1 MVPRLPGATR
11 RGVRRCV
18 RRSVAVALQIDSL
31 AVGGDGV
38 GRSDGLAVF
47 VPRTAPGD
55 VVEVELEPH
64 GRFAR
69 GRVLAWR
76 EHSADRVEPPCIH
89 YTRDRCG
96 GCQLQHLSE
105 SAQRRAKLSIVR
117 DTLARIGKVA
127 PPVNDV
133 RPAPSPWRY
142 RISLTLAIRRDTR
155 GDAVSWRFG
164 LRDYEDPERVFDL
177 EDCLITDERVLSAWR
192 EVRAAAHLLPNAQ
205 RLRGT
210 VRWLGDNA
218 ALAITGGSTWPTAQ
232 VTALERACP
241 TLAVA
246 YWSPEGARR
255 RMMWDNRPKP
265 APPALSFTQVN
276 PAVAT
281 ELQADV
287 VRHAVAH
294 SPRTAI
300 DAYSGV
306 GHTAQ
311 TLARAGVVVTAIEM
325 DREAAEW
332 AAQHLTPPSQS
343 IARRVEHAITRALPA
358 DVVVLNPP
366 RAGIDASVARALNAI
381 TPLPR
386 AIVYVSCDP
395 ATLARDVARLS
406 HYAVTHV
413 APYDMFPQTA
423 HVETHCELVPRV

>member
-1 MVPRLPGATR
+1 M
-11 RGVRRCV
+11 
-18 RRSVAVALQIDSL
+18 AVALQIDSL

-38 GRSDGLAVF
+38 GRSEGLAVF

-55 VVEVELEPH
+55 VVDVELEHH

-76 EHSADRVEPPCIH
+76 EHSADRVEPPCVH

-96 GCQLQHLSE
+96 GCQLQHLTE
-105 SAQRRAKLSIVR
+105 GAQRRAKLSIVR

-127 PPVNDV
+127 TPVNDV
-133 RPAPSPWRY
+133 RAAPSPWRY
-142 RISLTLAIRRDTR
+142 RISLTLAIRRDTH

-177 EDCLITDERVLSAWR
+177 EDCLITDERVLGAWR
-192 EVRAAAHLLPNAQ
+192 EIRAAAHLLPNAQ

-218 ALAITGGSTWPTAQ
+218 ALAITGGTTWTATL
-232 VTALERACP
+232 VTALEQACP

-246 YWSPEGARR
+246 YWSPEGAGRR
-255 RMMWDNRPKP
+255 VMWDNRPKP
-265 APPALSFTQVN
+265 AAPPLSFSQVN

-281 ELQADV
+281 ELQTDV
-287 VRHAVAH
+287 VRHALAH

-306 GHTAQ
+306 GQTAQ
-311 TLARAGVVVTAIEM
+311 ALARSGVVVTAIEM

-332 AAQHLTPPSQS
+332 AGQQLTPPSQI
-343 IARRVEHAITRALPA
+343 IARRVEHAIPRALPA

-366 RAGIDASVARALNAI
+366 RAGIDASVARALNAS

-423 HVETHCELVPRV
+423 HVETLCELVPRA

>member
-1 MVPRLPGATR
+1 VPAT
-11 RGVRRCV
+11 V
-18 RRSVAVALQIDSL
+18 QIDSL
-31 AVGGDGV
+31 AAGGDGV

-55 VVEVELEPH
+55 VVEVELESR

-76 EHSADRVEPPCIH
+76 ERSADRVDPPCVH

-105 SAQRRAKLSIVR
+105 PAQRSAKTTIVR
-117 DTLARIGKVA
+117 DALARIGKVT
-127 PPVNDV
+127 PPMRDI
-133 RPAPSPWRY
+133 RPASSPWRY
-142 RISLTLAIRRDTR
+142 RISLTLAIRRD
-155 GDAVSWRFG
+155 GNAGNVSWRFG

-177 EDCLITDERVLSAWR
+177 EDCLITDERVLAAWR
-192 EVRAAAHLLPNAQ
+192 EIRAAAQLLPNAQ

-210 VRWLGDNA
+210 VRWLEHNA
-218 ALAITGGSTWPTAQ
+218 ALAINGGIEWPKETVA
-232 VTALERACP
+232 AFERACP
-241 TLAVA
+241 MVAVA
-246 YWSPEGARR
+246 YWSPEGAARR
-255 RMMWDNRPKP
+255 VLWDNRPKP
-265 APPALSFTQVN
+265 AAPALSFTQVN
-276 PAVAT
+276 PPVAA

-287 VRHAVAH
+287 LRHALAH
-294 SPRTAI
+294 APRTAI

-306 GHTAQ
+306 GDTAHA
-311 TLARAGVVVTAIEM
+311 LARAGTAVTAIEM

-332 AAQHLTPPSQS
+332 AALRLTPPSQS
-343 IARRVEHAITRALPA
+343 IARRVEDAIQRALPA

-366 RAGIDASVARALNAI
+366 RAGIDASVARALNASA
-381 TPLPR
+381 PPPR
-386 AIVYVSCDP
+386 AIVYISCDP

-423 HVETHCELVPRV
+423 HVETLCELVPRV

>member
-1 MVPRLPGATR
+1 MP
-11 RGVRRCV
+11 
-18 RRSVAVALQIDSL
+18 VAIQIDSL
-31 AVGGDGV
+31 ATGGDGV

-55 VVEVELEPH
+55 VVEVELEQH

-76 EHSADRVEPPCIH
+76 ARSADRVEPPCVH

-96 GCQLQHLSE
+96 GCQLQHLNE
-105 SAQRRAKLSIVR
+105 RAQRSAKTMIVR
-117 DTLARIGKVA
+117 DALSRIGKVTTS
-127 PPVNDV
+127 VRDV

-142 RISLTLAIRRDTR
+142 RISLTLAIRRDTK

-192 EVRAAAHLLPNAQ
+192 EIRAAAHLLPNAE

-210 VRWLGDNA
+210 VRWLDCNA
-218 ALAITGGSTWPTAQ
+218 ALAITGGKTWPAATVA
-232 VTALERACP
+232 ALERACP
-241 TLAVA
+241 TLAVM
-246 YWSPEGARR
+246 YWSAEGSARR
-255 RMMWDNRPKP
+255 LMWDNRPKP

-276 PAVAT
+276 PAVAA

-287 VRHAVAH
+287 LRRALAH

-306 GHTAQ
+306 GRTAQ
-311 TLARAGVVVTAIEM
+311 ALARAGAGVTAIEM
-325 DREAAEW
+325 DKEAAEW
-332 AAQHLTPPSQS
+332 AAQHLTPPSRS
-343 IARRVEHAITRALPA
+343 IARRVEHAIQRALPA

-366 RAGIDASVARALNAI
+366 RAGIDASVARALDASA
-381 TPLPR
+381 PLPR

-423 HVETHCELVPRV
+423 HVETLCELVPRA